1 MSSQQP
7 IDDDKLQR
15 FYDGDLTEGEAK
27 VVGRDVDASAEEQER
42 VAQMSRLGDILR
54 ASAEVESEG
63 IDADALFLRIERGIE
78 KEPVPR
84 LQVIQGQKKKQRT
97 GAVIA
102 AAVAI
107 AAAVTVAFLFRQP
120 VDPNTAQ
127 SVHPDEGRLR
137 TAQADIEDPMHVQI
151 HPPGGSS
158 VERVEFGANTGTVFE
173 VQGEQGQPL
182 AVVWIAEE

>member
-63 IDADALFLRIERGIE
+63 IE
-78 KEPVPR
+78 
-84 LQVIQGQKKKQRT
+84 
-97 GAVIA
+97 GA
-102 AAVAI
+102 
-107 AAAVTVAFLFRQP
+107 
-120 VDPNTAQ
+120 
-127 SVHPDEGRLR
+127 GRL
-137 TAQADIEDPMHVQI
+137 
-151 HPPGGSS
+151 
-158 VERVEFGANTGTVFE
+158 
-173 VQGEQGQPL
+173 L
-182 AVVWIAEE
+182 